1 MHDRIVYRQFILDR
15 DVLIRTAAMASINWT
30 GLLVTP
36 WSIEIR
42 DAPITSNQSMSLTG
56 TTKWL
61 HSGNHIGKGYAYS
74 TGITI
79 VTSEYHL
86 NHYAPLQSYLHA
98 SSAEQSVMLTRLPK
112 KPFLSK
118 LSCKIKAS
126 FQVVFS
132 KNLILTSA
140 CTVPWES
147 GLSLDRLKDTR
158 SCCLLI

>member
-1 MHDRIVYRQFILDR
+1 M
-15 DVLIRTAAMASINWT
+15 
-30 GLLVTP
+30 LLKKKKK
-36 WSIEIR
+36 
-42 DAPITSNQSMSLTG
+42 
-56 TTKWL
+56 KWL
-61 HSGNHIGKGYAYS
+61 LSGNHIGKGYAYS

-79 VTSEYHL
+79 VTSKYHL
-86 NHYAPLQSYLHA
+86 NHHALLTFSVLSYLHA
-98 SSAEQSVMLTRLPK
+98 SSAEQSVMLTLLPK

-158 SCCLLI
+158 SCCLPISYDIYTTEHRKVLTKFW

>member
-1 MHDRIVYRQFILDR
+1 M
-15 DVLIRTAAMASINWT
+15 
-30 GLLVTP
+30 
-36 WSIEIR
+36 
-42 DAPITSNQSMSLTG
+42 
-56 TTKWL
+56 
-61 HSGNHIGKGYAYS
+61 
-74 TGITI
+74 
-79 VTSEYHL
+79 
-86 NHYAPLQSYLHA
+86 SYLHA
-98 SSAEQSVMLTRLPK
+98 SSAEQSVMLTLLPK

-158 SCCLLI
+158 SCCLLIQYDIYTTEHRKVLTKFWQDKTTGSRKKFLYNNPFLSELIINENFQLQEIRIYRDITLVFYC